1 MLKTRALEILTGVSQ
16 TERRQASAPTNL
28 HVISGEVGGT
38 SENGKALVRIDGL
51 VFSGTNSQYV
61 EVDALGGL
69 EEGDIATIL
78 LTGENGHSMTPLV
91 IGGVGTIDRMVTRIS
106 NIEAD
111 YVKTETLE
119 TDYAQIDAANIDSAT
134 IRDAWVDNLLVQSG
148 LVAHEGSIFELDA
161 IQVNASKITAG
172 TIDVERLV
180 VTGQDGHKYLV
191 HVEGETAS
199 YEKLD
204 GDIIEDLT
212 ITADKIV
219 AGSITAQKI
228 TTENLVGTGGWINL
242 HDGTFSYTNSQTGEG
257 ISWDGSRLT
266 VGGYAKTSEIDAIRA
281 VYGTCSTTASTAAK
295 VVTCSDFELY
305 TGCRINIKFSTANT
319 AASPTLNVNDTGA
332 IAIWYNN
339 ASATAANPVLWGT
352 NAILPFVYDGSHWIL
367 DTKPPVYSVTC
378 STGAGTKA
386 KAATYTGALVVSGT
400 TVQVLFSTANTY
412 VSNSVQFNL
421 SGTGA
426 ANIYRDRLVTSAT
439 NTLTWDANTVLT
451 FVRNAQ
457 YWYLADNGTRTLSED
472 AAKTATN
479 FLTTVDSTGLFVHR
493 ANNTNSG
500 VKITD
505 DVDIVRGG
513 TSFANYGATTR
524 IGPESDKHLII
535 DADSFD
541 FIDDT
546 TNVATLELINS
557 DPNDVAVNL
566 RLDGGFG
573 DNYLSAYS
581 GRVQHDES
589 SDTTRLDSTLSAH
602 YYGTPML
609 GDDELNLTS
618 ISARSGAYESSVYFQ
633 SRDITVHSIPNHN
646 VYNASLD
653 NFGHLIRSRV
663 DITYTAIDVGAN
675 TGNANGITL
684 TWQGGGFADKN
695 YIVAISRMNA
705 PIGYTHVQFAVIA
718 RSEKTVTIGY
728 WNDGS
733 SAVTGLQI
741 GVIGVD
747 SRYGTVV

>member
-16 TERRQASAPTNL
+16 GERRQASAPTNL
-28 HVISGEVGGT
+28 HVISGEVGET

-61 EVDALGGL
+61 EVDTLGGL

-78 LTGENGHSMTPLV
+78 LTGENGHSMTPMA
-91 IGGVGTIDRMVTRIS
+91 IGGVGTVDRMVTRIS

-111 YVKTETLE
+111 YVKTNVLE
-119 TDYAQIDAANIDSAT
+119 ANYAQINAANIDSAT
-134 IRDAWVDNLLVQSG
+134 IREAWVDNLLVQSG
-148 LVAHEGSIFELDA
+148 LIAHEGSIFELDA
-161 IQVNASKITAG
+161 IQVNASKITTG
-172 TIDVERLV
+172 TIDVERLI

-191 HVEGETAS
+191 HVDGETPS

-242 HDGTFSYTNSQTGEG
+242 HDGTFAYTNSQTGEG

-266 VGGYAKTSEIDAIRA
+266 IGGYVKTSEMDAIRA

-295 VVTCSDFELY
+295 VVTCDGFELY
-305 TGCRINIKFSTANT
+305 TGCRISIKFSTANT

-339 ASATAANPVLWGT
+339 ASAAAANPVLWGT
-352 NAILPFVYDGSHWIL
+352 NAVLPFVYDGSHWIL
-367 DTKPPVYSVTC
+367 DTKPPVYSVAC

-412 VSNSVQFNL
+412 TANSLQFNL

-426 ANIYRDRLVTSAT
+426 ANVYRDRLVTSVT
-439 NTLTWDANTVLT
+439 NPLTWDANTVLT

-493 ANNTNSG
+493 ANDTNSG

-505 DVDIVRGG
+505 NVDIVRGG
-513 TSFANYGATTR
+513 ISKLHIDDDSVDINDSEEENIARFVGTTEEPSESNGYQTIRNASVEMGNSTLGTALFNALLIDGQATETTYEYKGTSAAIEASRDIGEPVDLIARIAAKVVKEYNTSRAAFDTISTVVMQSDYLDATTR
-524 IGPESDKHLII
+524 SGMHIKRVDMDSIQRLIGCRI
-535 DADSFD
+535 DIAFSVL
-541 FIDDT
+541 
-546 TNVATLELINS
+546 NVNANS
-557 DPNDVAVNL
+557 GGNMVFNWVN
-566 RLDGGFG
+566 GGFK
-573 DNYLSAYS
+573 
-581 GRVQHDES
+581 
-589 SDTTRLDSTLSAH
+589 DS
-602 YYGTPML
+602 
-609 GDDELNLTS
+609 
-618 ISARSGAYESSVYFQ
+618 
-633 SRDITVHSIPNHN
+633 
-646 VYNASLD
+646 
-653 NFGHLIRSRV
+653 
-663 DITYTAIDVGAN
+663 
-675 TGNANGITL
+675 
-684 TWQGGGFADKN
+684 N
-695 YIVAISRMNA
+695 YIVSFGRMSYQ
-705 PIGYTHVQFAVIA
+705 PSYDHVEFAVVSRTA
-718 RSEKTVTIGY
+718 TSVTVAY
-728 WNDGS
+728 WN
-733 SAVTGLQI
+733 SAPAAVNGLQV
-741 GVIGVD
+741 GLIGVD
-747 SRYGTVV
+747 SRYGSWLS